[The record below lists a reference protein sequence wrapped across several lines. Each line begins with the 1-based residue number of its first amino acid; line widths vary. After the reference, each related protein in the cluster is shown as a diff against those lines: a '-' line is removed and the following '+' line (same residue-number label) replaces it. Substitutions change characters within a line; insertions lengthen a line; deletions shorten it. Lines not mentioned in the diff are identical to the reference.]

1 MCFQPNIQP
10 LSLFCFFL
18 VFLSPLLFFF
28 FFSLLT
34 KGSSSLEMHEGVC
47 VDVSAFEST
56 CPFFFSPIYISRQA
70 CFGVKSK
77 DYFLV
82 LDLPFEFSVLQCQV
96 RLDALRS

>member
-34 KGSSSLEMHEGVC
+34 KGFSSLEMHEGVC

-56 CPFFFSPIYISRQA
+56 SPFFFSLFIYPDKHVSA
-70 CFGVKSK
+70 
-77 DYFLV
+77 
-82 LDLPFEFSVLQCQV
+82 
-96 RLDALRS
+96 